1 MARCKAV
8 TTTFR
13 CASPRYAGGGSGGGG
28 GTGSDANGM
37 DANDQDD
44 SQTAP
49 YVTDEDEAG
58 MSGSGNIGGGDANDA
73 ASNSPTPLNDKAP
86 AAPGRDEKQQQRSSL
101 PSPHPPSSPSSA
113 GSQRRRKKKRRTR
126 LRGRGPDPRRGKR
139 PTVAEPATAP
149 LAPLAQSGRAPDCAS
164 SSRVKENAPGAA
176 AQYSTLMW
184 EAVLLPVVDSPQGGN
199 PCTKGSWR
207 LGATSLQMSQPR
219 HKSEYRNA
227 L

>member
-1 MARCKAV
+1 
-8 TTTFR
+8 
-13 CASPRYAGGGSGGGG
+13 
-28 GTGSDANGM
+28 
-37 DANDQDD
+37 
-44 SQTAP
+44 
-49 YVTDEDEAG
+49 

-73 ASNSPTPLNDKAP
+73 ASDSPTSLNDKAL
-86 AAPGRDEKQQQRSSL
+86 AAPGRDEKQQQRSSQ
-101 PSPHPPSSPSSA
+101 PSPRPPSSPSSA

-149 LAPLAQSGRAPDCAS
+149 LAHLAQSGRAPDCAS
-164 SSRVKENAPGAA
+164 SSRVKEKAPGAA
-176 AQYSTLMW
+176 AQYSTLMR

-219 HKSEYRNA
+219 HKSESQATAGGSRTCQARSCAYTAESLAWRADVCTGEPGASRLARAGAQVLAECRGRA
-227 L
+227 LRQRGV